1 MNEKKGKKINI
12 FEALIFLKTYYYC
25 QSQEIVF
32 EHHLQMIYLR
42 EIMHDQIQLF

>member
-25 QSQEIVF
+25 QSQEIIF
-32 EHHLQMIYLR
+32 ENHLQMIYLR